1 MSPPP
6 ATGSPRPWARGVV
19 RVGRAVLAAGVLL
32 CAAGQAVPALVHLRG
47 DRLLVVVS
55 GSMAPTFR
63 AGDVV
68 VVRDPRASE
77 LRPGMVVA
85 FHAPGSPQR
94 LTTHRIR
101 SLRPRPSG
109 LFLQTQGDANRTPDP
124 DFTPAA
130 AVVGVMGGHVP
141 HAGVW
146 LSRLQSPGVRL
157 VLLGLPLLA
166 LVLAQAWA
174 LWGAHGGGRL
184 LSRGAAGAI
193 VAGLVVGAAAV
204 VPGTRATFTASASV
218 GANAFATT
226 SFCASASTYASTIL
240 AGAPDRL
247 YRLGEASGTTAVDAS
262 GTADNGTYRNAPTL
276 GRPGAIK
283 CDTSTAVGFDGATE
297 YVSTAKQVTNPATF
311 TLEAWFRTAVGG
323 GRIIGF
329 GDATTGAS
337 TTADRHIYLTDAGQV
352 VFGVNPTTKKVVT
365 SPLTYLDDRWH
376 LVDAT
381 LGATGMRL
389 YVDGALVASDAATTT
404 TTSYK
409 GYWRLAYDVL
419 TGWPGA
425 PSRPYFTG
433 LLDEVGISA
442 TALTAAQVSA
452 HFAANHP

>member
-1 MSPPP
+1 MTRSV
-6 ATGSPRPWARGVV
+6 RPWARGVARFG
-19 RVGRAVLAAGVLL
+19 RVVLAAGVLL
-32 CAAGQAVPALVHLRG
+32 CAAAQAVPALVHLRG
-47 DRLLVVVS
+47 DQLLVVVS
-55 GSMAPTFR
+55 GSMTPTFR

-68 VVRDPRASE
+68 VVHHPRPGA
-77 LRPGMVVA
+77 LRPGLVVA
-85 FHAPGSPQR
+85 FHAPGSPER

-124 DFTPAA
+124 DFTPAGS
-130 AVVGVMGGHVP
+130 VVGVMGGHVP
-141 HAGVW
+141 HAGRW
-146 LSRLQSPGVRL
+146 LSLLQSPPAKL

-166 LVLAQAWA
+166 LLLAQGRA
-174 LWGAHGGGRL
+174 LWRAHGGGRL
-184 LSRGAAGAI
+184 LSRGAAGA
-193 VAGLVVGAAAV
+193 VVLGVVVGGTAV
-204 VPGTRATFTASASV
+204 VPGTRATYTASASV
-218 GANAFATT
+218 GANAFTTT
-226 SFCASASTYASTIL
+226 SFCGSASTYATTIL
-240 AGAPDRL
+240 AGAPDRY
-247 YRLGEASGTTAVDAS
+247 YRLGEASGTTAADSS
-262 GTADNGTYRNAPTL
+262 GTADNGTYRNTPTL

-283 CDTSTAVGFDGATE
+283 CDASTAVGFDGATE

-337 TTADRHIYLTDAGQV
+337 TTDDRHVYLTDGGQV
-352 VFGVNPTTKKVVT
+352 VFGVNPTTKKTVM
-365 SPLTYLDDRWH
+365 SPATYLDDRWH

-389 YVDGALVASDAATTT
+389 YVDGALVAADAATTT

-425 PSRPYFTG
+425 PTRPYFTG
-433 LLDEVGISA
+433 LLDEVAIST